1 MRCRKVRSF
10 LSTFCRGETSPD
22 VTAAIGGHL
31 EQCPSCRREAEVYG
45 SLNEGLK
52 SLPVRKTADDF
63 NARLFQRIAREQ
75 FAETRSKAYLPGKIP
90 RFYLPQ
96 VASYAIAVLVI
107 IAVGAGLQFGG
118 DFFGSGKPG
127 ITVTQN
133 QRTGDDYLTV
143 QPSDNPF
150 LNEHKS
156 IGQTVEQYNRFRQ
169 YSRALRAHSDIDG
182 YLGVSPVVSLASQNG
197 GSGAGYVPGIRIRP
211 VVRDYLVVPAT
222 QTNNNEGSSY

>member
-22 VTAAIGGHL
+22 ITAAIGGHL
-31 EQCPSCRREAEVYG
+31 EQCSSCRREAEVYR

-52 SLPVRKTADDF
+52 SLPVRKAADDF
-63 NARLFQRIAREQ
+63 NARLFQKIAREQ

-90 RFYLPQ
+90 RFYRPQ
-96 VASYAIAVLVI
+96 LISYAVAAVVI
-107 IAVGAGLQFGG
+107 IAFGAGLQFGG
-118 DFFGSGKPG
+118 DFLGGGKP
-127 ITVTQN
+127 IVTVTQGL
-133 QRTGDDYLTV
+133 RTGDDYLTA

-150 LNEHKS
+150 LNERKS

-182 YLGVSPVVSLASQNG
+182 YIGVAAGVSLASQNSE
-197 GSGAGYVPGIRIRP
+197 SGAGYVPGIRIRP
-211 VVRDYLVVPAT
+211 VVRDYLVVPAMP
-222 QTNNNEGSSY
+222 TNNNQGTSY